1 MDFLLGLGFSVFI
14 KYYTCSNL
22 IPTWCCSLVQSIKIS
37 LIFTPKKK
45 KTPNSAKAIYHQV
58 FIYNFLYFYIYLFGF
73 QFQRRQ
79 MGSTTR
85 FTMFSEWA
93 HLTILGRP
101 SAAGQRQSPVT
112 NGPRGSN
119 ETRTCSHMPPFCHP
133 LISCHVCHFQGT
145 ATTAKWATSDDGGIS
160 GPGRSSWALR
170 FLWVEW
176 SSVSIATNGPSTMCF
191 TRTTIF

>member
-58 FIYNFLYFYIYLFGF
+58 FIYNFIPYNFLYFYIYLYGF

-101 SAAGQRQSPVT
+101 AQSAAVQRQSRSQT
-112 NGPRGSN
+112 GPAVR
-119 ETRTCSHMPPFCHP
+119 TRPARVRTCRYFVIH
-133 LISCHVCHFQGT
+133 
-145 ATTAKWATSDDGGIS
+145 
-160 GPGRSSWALR
+160 
-170 FLWVEW
+170 
-176 SSVSIATNGPSTMCF
+176 
-191 TRTTIF
+191 